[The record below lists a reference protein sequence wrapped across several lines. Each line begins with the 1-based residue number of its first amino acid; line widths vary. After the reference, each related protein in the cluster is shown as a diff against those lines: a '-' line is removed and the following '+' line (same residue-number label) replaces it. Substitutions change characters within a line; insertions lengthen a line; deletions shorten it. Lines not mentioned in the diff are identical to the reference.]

1 MTEKQF
7 EYLKQF
13 ESNFFTSINHNYSTN
28 VQSSDLD
35 KMIKIYEE
43 VTGSK
48 VYMCKYCTSDV
59 LNFLK
64 RIGKLYFDKKEQVG
78 KEQELTTNDLQKAVA
93 KIERKNNKNKKK

>member
-1 MTEKQF
+1 MTEEQF
-7 EYLKQF
+7 EYLKRF
-13 ESNFFTSINHNYSTN
+13 ESNFFTSINHNYSVN
-28 VQSSDLD
+28 VQSNDLE

-64 RIGKLYFDKKEQVG
+64 MIGKLYFDKKEQVG
-78 KEQELTTNDLQKAVA
+78 KEQELTTNDLQKVVA
-93 KIERKNNKNKKK
+93 KIERKNNKIKKK

>member
-7 EYLKQF
+7 EYLKRF
-13 ESNFFTSINHNYSTN
+13 ESNFITSINHNYSTN

-78 KEQELTTNDLQKAVA
+78 KEQELTTNELQKVVA
-93 KIERKNNKNKKK
+93 KIERKNNKSKKK